1 MRRVVLILAVA
12 LAPFLAA
19 QQPAKSDKPDIS
31 GMYSFLHEG
40 EFVQINVEQTG
51 LSGFVS
57 REGATDTDKGEF
69 LDHFFSKATL
79 KGDDMS
85 WTTKTVHG
93 LWYEFKGRVQR
104 GAGKKPGDEDYY
116 ELVGTLTEHAV
127 GPNNA
132 DSARSREVTLKSF
145 PAEVDQEQKQ

>member
-1 MRRVVLILAVA
+1 MRRAVLILALA
-12 LAPFLAA
+12 LAPLLAA

-69 LDHFFSKATL
+69 LDHFFNKATL